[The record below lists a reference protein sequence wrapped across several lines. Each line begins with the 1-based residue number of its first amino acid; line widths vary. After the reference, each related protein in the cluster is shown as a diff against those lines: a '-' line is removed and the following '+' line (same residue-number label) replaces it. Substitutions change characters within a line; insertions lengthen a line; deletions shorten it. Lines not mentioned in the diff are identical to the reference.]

1 MKEGPCTFPSQL
13 IKVVSD
19 VADRFNFG
27 VILGRR
33 ELSPN
38 SLPPLNL
45 STWLTANFLSDMMG
59 LASKESI
66 RHSG

>member
-1 MKEGPCTFPSQL
+1 MKEGSSTFPSQL

-19 VADRFNFG
+19 VADSFNFG

-33 ELSPN
+33 ELTPN

-45 STWLTANFLSDMMG
+45 STWLMANFLSDMMG
-59 LASKESI
+59 LVRKEST